1 MEAGD
6 CGESMPPAC
15 AVAHEWGV
23 GSAEVPLS
31 VSIVAANPYA
41 QVPLKSPK

>member
-23 GSAEVPLS
+23 GSAEVLLS